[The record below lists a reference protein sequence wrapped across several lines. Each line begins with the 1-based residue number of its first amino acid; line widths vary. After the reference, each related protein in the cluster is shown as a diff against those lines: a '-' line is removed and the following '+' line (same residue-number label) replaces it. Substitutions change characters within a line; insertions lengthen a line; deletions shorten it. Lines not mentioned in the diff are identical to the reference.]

1 MATLDDIARA
11 LGVSKSTVSKAL
23 SGARDVSAAM
33 RRNVVE
39 KAVELGYS
47 KVPRCVGNQKI
58 ALFITNMEYSNPDDF
73 GYDLVAGFR
82 MAAEPAGYQI
92 EIIPLTLDIQQEP
105 YDSYMLRHGYC
116 GGLLLGLVIYQ
127 DPWLKDLKTCKTPT
141 VIYDNQVI
149 TNPKVTYIGTNN
161 EEGMGLVVSYL
172 KALGH
177 QKIGYLSYDLRSFI
191 YQRRYSAFIQAVQEN
206 ALPWDPSLVGSA
218 HHVSQCL
225 QHLPRLLKDGCT
237 AFVCSHD
244 FLAHSVM
251 VHCQELGLRVPEDVS
266 ILGFDDIPLCRYTV
280 PPLTTVRQ
288 DRGNLGKSAFYAL
301 TSQLN
306 QVHVSSLLLHAE
318 LITRGSCAPAAAPK

>member
-1 MATLDDIARA
+1 MATLDDIAQA

-33 RRNVVE
+33 RKSVVE

-47 KVPRCVGNQKI
+47 KVLRSAGNRKI
-58 ALFITNMEYSNPDDF
+58 AVFITNMEYTNPDDF

-82 MAAEPAGYQI
+82 MAAEPAGYQV
-92 EIIPLTLDIQQEP
+92 EIIPMTLELQKEP

-149 TNPKVTYIGTNN
+149 TNPNVTYIGTNN

-172 KALGH
+172 KTLGH
-177 QKIGYLSYDLRSFI
+177 QKIGYLSYDLHSFI
-191 YQRRYSAFIQAVQEN
+191 YQRRHSAFVQAVQEN
-206 ALPWDPSLVGSA
+206 GLLWDPSLVGSA

-225 QHLPRLLKDGCT
+225 QHLPRLLKEGCT

-244 FLAHSVM
+244 VLAHSVM

-280 PPLTTVRQ
+280 PPLTTIRQ
-288 DRGNLGKSAFYAL
+288 DRVNLGKSALYAL

-318 LITRGSCAPAAAPK
+318 LITRGSCAPVSKAE